1 MSHGNTIVFDNVLL
15 TLFADIF
22 FISLTKALSSSIQN
36 TEIMGKN
43 GTDGGPQ
50 EDADVSCLPV
60 TEWSWREIARMVII
74 NDILTDIGYSKQEAA
89 NLLKGYRSGGH
100 PNSKEA
106 KRWKKIEESPV
117 AMMYQTLLDGD
128 VSNHFR
134 RRVIRTCL
142 STPCTPS
149 SVPSDWR
156 FFLHN
161 IKSRSST
168 SLSYIKDNVAKSL
181 AILRRNLSKDQHVQ
195 DQHVQSHIESLETCL
210 AMLQCGGNDTISAPE
225 VHKVKQL
232 AIGVLDSTMDKCATP
247 PFLCNQTDSTHEPT
261 RQKMGFQKM
270 YQMSKEKFK
279 ALEQSKEEYMAAAL
293 RLKEELELKARE
305 DDDED
310 DDDDD
315 EEVED
320 SAGEADAGTNVSENK
335 SSPPH
340 DSSNE
345 KDSTVDKEKR
355 NEAEADAVKV
365 PERESADLLNEID
378 FIENEKK
385 LKRLTDESR
394 KKNDRDG
401 AGCVE
406 KASEADE
413 SSTSRTI
420 FEETINTT
428 GHPTVSEKDSHLPT
442 EPAEDFP
449 DGWEIRRIPRLNP
462 TDKRT
467 DRNWYSPKLGLKFRA
482 KADALRFLGL
492 VEAANGD
499 EAAAIMEFHGKN
511 NTNGA
516 TKKVRS
522 KAANITASTE
532 DSKAGSNK
540 ADYEFCEDD
549 PHFPDIIRRCLAVI
563 RSLCA
568 TNSAEQFIYPVD
580 PQLYPG

>member
-1 MSHGNTIVFDNVLL
+1 MF
-15 TLFADIF
+15 FADIF
-22 FISLTKALSSSIQN
+22 SFISLTKTLSSSIQN
-36 TEIMGKN
+36 IEIMGEN

-60 TEWSWREIARMVII
+60 TEWSWREIARMAII
-74 NDILTDIGYSKQEAA
+74 NDILTDMGYSKQEAA

-128 VSNHFR
+128 ASNHFR

-142 STPCTPS
+142 STPCNPS

-168 SLSYIKDNVAKSL
+168 SLPYIKDNVAKSL
-181 AILRRNLSKDQHVQ
+181 AVLRRNFSEDQN
-195 DQHVQSHIESLETCL
+195 VQSHIESLETCL
-210 AMLQCGGNDTISAPE
+210 AMLHCEENDTISAPE
-225 VHKVKQL
+225 LHKVKQL
-232 AIGVLDSTMDKCATP
+232 AISVLNSTKDTCAAP
-247 PFLCNQTDSTHEPT
+247 SFSSNPIYPSHEPA
-261 RQKMGFQKM
+261 RQKMGFQKI

-293 RLKEELELKARE
+293 RLKEELELKASE
-305 DDDED
+305 GDDED
-310 DDDDD
+310 DDDED
-315 EEVED
+315 EELEN
-320 SAGEADAGTNVSENK
+320 SAGEADAGRNMAGNK
-335 SSPPH
+335 SSPPL
-340 DSSNE
+340 DFSNE
-345 KDSTVDKEKR
+345 RDSTVDKEKR
-355 NEAEADAVKV
+355 NGALADAEKV
-365 PERESADLLNEID
+365 QERESADMLNEKD
-378 FIENEKK
+378 FTENEKK
-385 LKRLTDESR
+385 VDESR
-394 KKNDRDG
+394 KNTDGDG
-401 AGCVE
+401 ARCGE
-406 KASEADE
+406 KDSEADE
-413 SSTSRTI
+413 SSTSPNI
-420 FEETINTT
+420 FAETINTT

-467 DRNWYSPKLGLKFRA
+467 DRNWYSPKLGLRFRA
-482 KADALRFLGL
+482 KADALRFLKL

-516 TKKVRS
+516 ASKVRS
-522 KAANITASTE
+522 KAASITASTE
-532 DSKAGSNK
+532 DSKAGNNK
-540 ADYEFCEDD
+540 AEYEFCEDD
-549 PHFPDIIRRCLAVI
+549 PNFPDIIRRCLAVI